1 MNKFPVLLIALTLL
15 SGITTSIAQGTRFFR
30 ISGPSATTI
39 TTFQPDGTII
49 WTNALPG
56 TNYIVQTVASLPGGT
71 NWVDYVQLPVTN
83 NVNTNLLVAFNPP
96 AGMALVPAG
105 VFLMGDSLD
114 GASDS
119 RPTNVYVSAFY
130 MDVNLVNYDQWQPLY
145 SYATNQGYSFTYSGR
160 AKATNHPVIAM
171 DWYDVVKWCNAR
183 SQQAGL
189 SPVYFT
195 DAGLTQI
202 YTNGETTPYVNWTNN
217 GYRLPTE
224 AEWEKASRGGLSKQ
238 RFPWGST
245 ISQSQANYFGKTTTF
260 YDLGPNG
267 FNAAFASGASPLT
280 SPVGYFSANGYGLYD
295 MAGNVF
301 EWCWD
306 WYGAPPYPAG
316 SPYLGGANPS
326 GPASGIYRIL
336 RGGSWNGEA
345 GNARCSGRAGDR
357 PIIANEFYGFRCVK
371 GL

>member
-1 MNKFPVLLIALTLL
+1 MKKLSNFLIALALL
-15 SGITTSIAQGTRFFR
+15 AGINQSIAQGTRYFR
-30 ISGPSATTI
+30 IYGPATTTI
-39 TTFQPDGTII
+39 STFQPDGIII
-49 WTNALPG
+49 WSNALPG
-56 TNYIVQTVASLPGGT
+56 TNYIVQTAGSLPGGT
-71 NWVDYVQLPVTN
+71 NWVDYVQIPVTN
-83 NVNTNLLVAFNPP
+83 NLNTNLIVAFNPP

-105 VFLMGDSLD
+105 LFLMGDTLD
-114 GASDS
+114 GEADAK
-119 RPTNVYVSAFY
+119 PTNVYVSAFY
-130 MDVNLVNYDQWQPLY
+130 MDVNLVDYNQWQSLY
-145 SYATNQGYSFTYSGR
+145 SYATNQGYSFTYSGG

-189 SPVYFT
+189 APVYFT

-202 YTNGETTPYVNWTNN
+202 YTNAETTPYVNWTNN

-238 RFPWGST
+238 RFPWGYT

-267 FNAAFASGASPLT
+267 FNAAFASGGSPLT

-306 WYGAPPYPAG
+306 WYGAPPYSAG
-316 SPYLGGANPS
+316 SPYLGGSNPS
-326 GPASGIYRIL
+326 GPSSGIYRIL